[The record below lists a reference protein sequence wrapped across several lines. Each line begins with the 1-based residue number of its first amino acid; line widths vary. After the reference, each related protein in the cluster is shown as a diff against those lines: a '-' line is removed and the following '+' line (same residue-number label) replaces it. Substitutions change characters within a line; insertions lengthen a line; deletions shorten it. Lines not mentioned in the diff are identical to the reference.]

1 MWRLFTLKIYKL
13 NEVHESGSEEGSE
26 VDDGLDCVEEKS
38 FGFSISFGSRRGEW
52 PRRPASHLYAIP

>member
-38 FGFSISFGSRRGEW
+38 FGSRRGEW

>member
-13 NEVHESGSEEGSE
+13 NEVHESGSAEGSE
-26 VDDGLDCVEEKS
+26 VDDGLDCVEEK
-38 FGFSISFGSRRGEW
+38 SFGSRRGEW